1 MTFRKRHSRKYRSK
15 NTRKNTRRNARRKYH
30 KARKSRSN
38 RRSRKSLEGGVITD
52 ADQAWWDHEKQAA
65 DEKAAEDKQVNE
77 VMDALNI
84 SMEDAKEVVKL
95 MKEGHNM
102 DVARNIHRSN
112 KEIKQINEKQVEL
125 EKS

>member
-1 MTFRKRHSRKYRSK
+1 
-15 NTRKNTRRNARRKYH
+15 
-30 KARKSRSN
+30 
-38 RRSRKSLEGGVITD
+38 
-52 ADQAWWDHEKQAA
+52 
-65 DEKAAEDKQVNE
+65 
-77 VMDALNI
+77 MDALNI

>member
-1 MTFRKRHSRKYRSK
+1 
-15 NTRKNTRRNARRKYH
+15 
-30 KARKSRSN
+30 
-38 RRSRKSLEGGVITD
+38 
-52 ADQAWWDHEKQAA
+52 
-65 DEKAAEDKQVNE
+65 
-77 VMDALNI
+77 
-84 SMEDAKEVVKL
+84 MEDAKEVVKL